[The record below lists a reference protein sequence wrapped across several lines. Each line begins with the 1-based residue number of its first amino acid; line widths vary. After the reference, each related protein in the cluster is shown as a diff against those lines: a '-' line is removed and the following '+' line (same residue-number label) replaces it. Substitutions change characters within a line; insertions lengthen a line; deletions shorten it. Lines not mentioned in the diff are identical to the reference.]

1 MYDLLIIGLGPAG
14 MTASI
19 YASRYR
25 LKHLIIGQVLGGS
38 IVLSGEVGNVPAF
51 PSTTGLEWSKKVEE
65 QIKTLGAEV
74 AYDTVTKI
82 EKIDGGYKVT
92 DSQGRQFE
100 AKTLILAA
108 GSERKKLN
116 IPGED
121 TYQGKGVSFCTTCDV
136 PFYKDKVVIVIGGAN
151 AAVSGAVHA
160 AAYAKRVYI
169 IYRKEELRAEPIWIE
184 QARANSKIEI
194 IYETN
199 VVAIEGDGQKVTGAK
214 LDHPYNGQDLL
225 LTDGIFIEIGSV
237 PGLILARNLGLE
249 LNEVGYLK
257 VTDGMSTNLPGV
269 FAAGDITDKGQL
281 LAQLITACAQGA
293 MAAASAFKFLKG
305 EKAPKIY

>member
-38 IVLSGEVGNVPAF
+38 IVLSGEVGNIPAF
-51 PSTTGLEWSKKVEE
+51 PSTTGLEWSKKAEE

-74 AYDTVTKI
+74 LYGTVTKI
-82 EKIDGGYKVT
+82 EKVDGGYKVI
-92 DSQGRQFE
+92 DNKDRQFE

-121 TYQGKGVSFCTTCDV
+121 TYQGKGVSYCTTCDV
-136 PFYKDKVVIVIGGAN
+136 PLYKDKVVALIGGAN
-151 AAVSGAVHA
+151 SAVSGAVHT
-160 AAYAKRVYI
+160 AAYAKKVYI
-169 IYRKEELRAEPIWIE
+169 IYRQEELRAEPIWLE
-184 QARANSKIEI
+184 QAQANSKIEI
-194 IYETN
+194 IYKTN
-199 VVAIEGDGQKVTGAK
+199 LVEIQGDGKKVTGVK
-214 LDHPYNGQDLL
+214 LDHPYHDRDLL
-225 LTDGIFIEIGSV
+225 IVDGIFIEIGSV
-237 PGLILARNLGLE
+237 PGVALARNLGLE
-249 LNEVGYLK
+249 LDEVGYLK
-257 VTDGMSTNLPGV
+257 VTDKMSTNLPGV

-281 LAQLITACAQGA
+281 LAQLVTACAQGA